1 MRQSNGGSFPQNPD
15 GEGESDLN
23 LRSDH
28 RRTDTKT
35 AWHDSLCFRAQVSS
49 WARFLI
55 NPHIPPVH
63 NSRKTKQKLAKTKT
77 TKMEKH
83 GDAMCGSTVVAR
95 VFSVCGYGT
104 TCAVEFWGILLHFFS
119 GGSDDSKLFWGAHF
133 FSVREEQ
140 KSVTGGSG
148 D

>member
-1 MRQSNGGSFPQNPD
+1 MRQSNGGSFPKNPD

-23 LRSDH
+23 WRSDH

-35 AWHDSLCFRAQVSS
+35 AWHDSLCFRAQVGS

-63 NSRKTKQKLAKTKT
+63 NSRKTKQELTKAQNNQDIKTW
-77 TKMEKH
+77 
-83 GDAMCGSTVVAR
+83 GCDVCGKGF
-95 VFSVCGYGT
+95 FSVWIWYTSCRVLGNPIT
-104 TCAVEFWGILLHFFS
+104 LFS

-133 FSVREEQ
+133 F
-140 KSVTGGSG
+140 
-148 D
+148 